1 MHFFIRHFC
10 FQCCQVYM
18 LHANHFTDA
27 KRDFQEQIK
36 TWRSEGILFLLTE
49 LCCWFQKVELAMS
62 NLIQINFSLN
72 SSEESRTLMEVSVQ
86 IKLRNPNERCQ
97 NERLEGLQIK
107 VKAV

>member
-1 MHFFIRHFC
+1 
-10 FQCCQVYM
+10 M